1 MRRLFRWVVRLVLGL
16 IVLIVVAAVVMLLLL
31 DTLAKEVIV
40 NRLRSRTGMDAKVG
54 SVHVGLLSPTLS
66 IENVKLYNTADFGGS
81 LCLDMP
87 ELHLQYDTSALR
99 GGRLHLTLLRLN
111 IAELSLVVDKRNRMN
126 FDTLKRKT
134 NESNDHKT
142 SVEKLKFTGI
152 DVMNVTLGKFHT
164 TNLASGRSEE
174 MDFGIKNR
182 VLRNVKTGG
191 DLSPLGVAAFSR
203 PKPNSPGNTDV
214 DLGQVIEELLK
225 SP

>member
-1 MRRLFRWVVRLVLGL
+1 MRRLFRWGVRLVLGL
-16 IVLIVVAAVVMLLLL
+16 IALIVVAAVVMLLLL

-40 NRLRSRTGMDAKVG
+40 NRLRSRTGMEATAG

-66 IENVKLYNTADFGGS
+66 IENVKLYNTSDFGGS

-87 ELHLQYDTSALR
+87 ELQIQYDPSALR
-99 GGRLHLTLLRLN
+99 AGRLHLTLLRLD
-111 IAELSLVVDKRNRMN
+111 ITELSLVVDKRNRMN

-134 NESNDHKT
+134 NESNHHKT

-152 DVMNVTLGKFHT
+152 DVLNVTLGKFHT

-174 MDFGIKNR
+174 MDFGIKNQ

-203 PKPNSPGNTDV
+203 PKPSSPGNTDV
-214 DLGQVIEELLK
+214 DLGQVLAELLK